1 MDSDA
6 PPDDS
11 VAPKTENEDC
21 GKKTPDRPS
30 PYRHKS
36 NPTVSAKPR
45 PPLPAKPR
53 PPLPKKPPIAHVKPI
68 ANSDKVAGNQKKS
81 PLTRLDSTGKGKAPP
96 PPPPAT
102 PAPRLPPKD
111 CPPLL
116 PSSESF
122 VSSTTD
128 TDSTTLNSGPSPSK
142 TLSFPKYNIQTK
154 ILNSARQKK
163 DEAVS
168 PCKPAPK
175 QPVKPSISLI
185 THPPNAVV
193 GSKANIDSS
202 TDFISEKH
210 MKNKSNSNLH
220 ENLGLKQQLNQS
232 ESDVEKNR
240 PSSLVSSNRSS
251 QPPPPLK
258 PKPKPRERP
267 VPQRRLSVRNSSDS
281 IGEPKPSPPK
291 PLPPPPPPPIPKSA
305 PPLPN
310 SNSVDTNN
318 NNADSDCTNNDLS
331 SDEDSWLDFKHDS
344 LSLRSLENAVLS
356 ITGWHENNRAE
367 SPSSPEVTPRR
378 PPIPVRDYKLRS
390 PSIDRSRSSVSESSV
405 TTTTATT
412 TVRSRS
418 RSEIRSNLDR
428 VPLQLPRKSRTSTA
442 SGLFSDVLNHNLD
455 TSRAPIRPPRPKH
468 EEIKRTKSKLTASDI
483 QFVHVDFTSSQQAQ
497 KLGAPVLSQQRS
509 ETRKLCPPKPQ
520 RKSLVRRSCSDATDL
535 RERSNYDIESENI
548 SQKVSILPS
557 SPPSSPALEH
567 SDPLSKV
574 PIPPPPKRWYPPQ
587 SNNSDDKLSFDNF
600 TSISD
605 DHDYHEIMERRLFNS
620 ATQSVDY
627 PQTVP
632 EKSKAP
638 TPPPLLPPRNYEKDE
653 DAADSAVSPNPPLP
667 DRNYLDNSK
676 TILSLQSSVQ
686 KHYVEMTNT
695 NGIDKSVLNLNDSN
709 HDSSVSHI
717 RPLSS
722 VSQSSLP
729 SDSGSGSIDAGN
741 TNLVLTSGSESSEE
755 ETESENDKRKR
766 NTKKVFYI
774 AREIVLSER
783 VFVNIL
789 RLLNVDFRKAI
800 SDATEKIG
808 RPVIPTDMLNRIL
821 DYLPQLQNFNEVLL
835 HDLEERLKEWDKVQ
849 KIADIFVKKG
859 PFLKLY
865 ASYISNFEN
874 TQTLFDECCK
884 KYPSFAN
891 VVKEFQASPACG
903 NLTIKHHMLKPIQRN
918 PQYRLLLTDYLR
930 YLEPDS
936 PDYKNAQ
943 TALNIVSDVS
953 NHANESIRQ
962 EDYIQ
967 KLMDIQYSLIGEFE
981 VIKPGRKLVKMG
993 ELQKLSRKEMQPRV
1007 FILFNDTLLYTT
1019 PVAGGY
1025 KLNNVLKLAGM
1036 KVETPTL
1043 EDFKNEFS
1051 IISIQRSF
1059 TVCANTSLE
1068 RDEWIEA
1075 FAKAIE
1081 ENNLKR
1087 NSFEVNRTLVAALEK
1102 GFVLGAKAPLW
1113 VPDARVTMC
1122 MLCTC
1127 GFTFT
1132 WRRHHCRACG
1142 RVVCGNCS
1150 NNKAPLHYR
1159 ENKSNRVCDECYKI
1173 LQDEVYT
1180 QLKQVKTAKEK
1191 GENLEFPVPPET
1203 LLSRFEKIRKSGRS
1217 KTSIHRPPWL
1227 KEVHAN
1233 DQGSTMSGYLKIYKG
1248 KRWKRLWFVLKDK
1261 VLYKYKAS
1269 EDMAAISSTPLLGYE
1284 VKRFTEW
1291 FEGVEQGLVFELT
1304 HTGMPP
1310 MRFQTDSATA
1320 TEKWVTVMREAS
1332 VP

>member
-1 MDSDA
+1 M
-6 PPDDS
+6 
-11 VAPKTENEDC
+11 
-21 GKKTPDRPS
+21 
-30 PYRHKS
+30 
-36 NPTVSAKPR
+36 
-45 PPLPAKPR
+45 PAKPR

-1284 VKRFTEW
+1284 VKRFTEGTSDGSGSLDTNSTTSEPRPPNW

>member
-1 MDSDA
+1 M
-6 PPDDS
+6 
-11 VAPKTENEDC
+11 
-21 GKKTPDRPS
+21 
-30 PYRHKS
+30 
-36 NPTVSAKPR
+36 
-45 PPLPAKPR
+45 
-53 PPLPKKPPIAHVKPI
+53 
-68 ANSDKVAGNQKKS
+68 
-81 PLTRLDSTGKGKAPP
+81 
-96 PPPPAT
+96 
-102 PAPRLPPKD
+102 
-111 CPPLL
+111 

-122 VSSTTD
+122 VSSTTG

-142 TLSFPKYNIQTK
+142 TLSFTKYDIQTK

-193 GSKANIDSS
+193 DSKANIDSS

-220 ENLGLKQQLNQS
+220 ENLGLKQQLNRS
-232 ESDVEKNR
+232 ESDAEKNR
-240 PSSLVSSNRSS
+240 PGSLVCSNRSS

-267 VPQRRLSVRNSSDS
+267 VPQRRLTVRNSSDS
-281 IGEPKPSPPK
+281 ISEPKPSPPK

-418 RSEIRSNLDR
+418 RSEVRSNLDR

-455 TSRAPIRPPRPKH
+455 TSRTPVRPPRPKH

-497 KLGAPVLSQQRS
+497 KLGAPVLSQQKS
-509 ETRKLCPPKPQ
+509 ETRKVCPPKPQ

-535 RERSNYDIESENI
+535 RERSNYDIESENK
-548 SQKVSILPS
+548 SQKISILPS
-557 SPPSSPALEH
+557 SRPSSPALEQ

-587 SNNSDDKLSFDNF
+587 SNNNDDKLSFDDL
-600 TSISD
+600 TTISN
-605 DHDYHEIMERRLFNS
+605 DHDYHEIMEQRLFNS
-620 ATQSVDY
+620 TTQSVDY

-667 DRNYLDNSK
+667 DRNYLDNSR

-709 HDSSVSHI
+709 NDSSVSHI

-755 ETESENDKRKR
+755 ETESEND
-766 NTKKVFYI
+766 V
-774 AREIVLSER
+774 
-783 VFVNIL
+783 
-789 RLLNVDFRKAI
+789 
-800 SDATEKIG
+800 
-808 RPVIPTDMLNRIL
+808 RIC
-821 DYLPQLQNFNEVLL
+821 
-835 HDLEERLKEWDKVQ
+835 LEE
-849 KIADIFVKKG
+849 
-859 PFLKLY
+859 FLEF
-865 ASYISNFEN
+865 SNFFF
-874 TQTLFDECCK
+874 L
-884 KYPSFAN
+884 
-891 VVKEFQASPACG
+891 
-903 NLTIKHHMLKPIQRN
+903 
-918 PQYRLLLTDYLR
+918 
-930 YLEPDS
+930 
-936 PDYKNAQ
+936 
-943 TALNIVSDVS
+943 
-953 NHANESIRQ
+953 
-962 EDYIQ
+962 
-967 KLMDIQYSLIGEFE
+967 
-981 VIKPGRKLVKMG
+981 
-993 ELQKLSRKEMQPRV
+993 
-1007 FILFNDTLLYTT
+1007 
-1019 PVAGGY
+1019 
-1025 KLNNVLKLAGM
+1025 
-1036 KVETPTL
+1036 
-1043 EDFKNEFS
+1043 
-1051 IISIQRSF
+1051 
-1059 TVCANTSLE
+1059 
-1068 RDEWIEA
+1068 
-1075 FAKAIE
+1075 
-1081 ENNLKR
+1081 
-1087 NSFEVNRTLVAALEK
+1087 
-1102 GFVLGAKAPLW
+1102 
-1113 VPDARVTMC
+1113 
-1122 MLCTC
+1122 
-1127 GFTFT
+1127 
-1132 WRRHHCRACG
+1132 
-1142 RVVCGNCS
+1142 
-1150 NNKAPLHYR
+1150 
-1159 ENKSNRVCDECYKI
+1159 
-1173 LQDEVYT
+1173 
-1180 QLKQVKTAKEK
+1180 
-1191 GENLEFPVPPET
+1191 
-1203 LLSRFEKIRKSGRS
+1203 
-1217 KTSIHRPPWL
+1217 
-1227 KEVHAN
+1227 
-1233 DQGSTMSGYLKIYKG
+1233 
-1248 KRWKRLWFVLKDK
+1248 
-1261 VLYKYKAS
+1261 
-1269 EDMAAISSTPLLGYE
+1269 
-1284 VKRFTEW
+1284 
-1291 FEGVEQGLVFELT
+1291 
-1304 HTGMPP
+1304 
-1310 MRFQTDSATA
+1310 
-1320 TEKWVTVMREAS
+1320 
-1332 VP
+1332 